1 MNNLITERTEKILKQ
16 IPPGVEAVAAVKTR
30 TIEEVEAALLGGI
43 RIIGHNYV
51 QEAGKMF
58 LAVGNRA
65 RWHLI
70 GRLQGN
76 KVKKAVRI
84 FDMIETV
91 DSLKLM
97 ESIEKHSARDGV
109 IMPCL
114 IQINIA
120 GEKTKAGIL
129 PSGAERLIR
138 ESSSFRNVRI
148 EGLMTIEP
156 AAKKEDEQRGH
167 FRSMKS
173 LFEELKNSN
182 PANAPLKYLS
192 MGMSQ
197 TYMTAIEEGANLVRI
212 GTSIFGPR
220 R

>member
-1 MNNLITERTEKILKQ
+1 MNNLITERTERILKQ

-30 TIEEVEAALLGGI
+30 TAEEVEAALLGGI

-51 QEAGKMF
+51 QEAEKMF
-58 LAVGNRA
+58 PVIGDRA
-65 RWHLI
+65 GWHLI

-76 KVKKAVRI
+76 KVKRAVRI

-97 ESIEKHSARDGV
+97 ESIEKHSAAAGV

-120 GEKTKAGIL
+120 KEKTKTGI
-129 PSGAERLIR
+129 PPAGAERLIR
-138 ESSSFRNVRI
+138 EASSFQNVRV
-148 EGLMTIEP
+148 EGLMAIEP
-156 AAKKEDEQRGH
+156 AAEKEDEQRGY

-173 LFEELKNSN
+173 LFDELKSSG

-192 MGMSQ
+192 MGMSA
-197 TYMTAIEEGANLVRI
+197 TCMTAIEEGANLVRI